1 MLPSQLPRKF
11 YIFQLNMAKLRNIF
25 FGIVIAFVIVF
36 GLRYCEN
43 RKDNREVLEANTALI
58 QKELKNVGK
67 LIVTE
72 GSYAQVFSYND
83 SKNLMYGLFD
93 ARKKALI
100 VVNAKATIAYDLSKV
115 NTIIDEANKTVTIT
129 NIPEPELSINPNIE
143 YYDVTQDYLNQFT
156 ASDYNKIKQRVEK
169 SLRKKIEASELRTNA
184 ENRLV
189 SELQKIYILTNSMG
203 WTLKYNG
210 KPIEEEQDFQKIKL

>member
-1 MLPSQLPRKF
+1 M
-11 YIFQLNMAKLRNIF
+11 RNILL
-25 FGIVIAFVIVF
+25 GIVIAFVIVF

-43 RKDNREVLEANTALI
+43 KKENREILEANTALI

-72 GSYAQVFSYND
+72 GSYAQVFTYND
-83 SKNLMYGLFD
+83 SKDLMYGLFD

-100 VVNAKATIAYDLSKV
+100 VINAKATIAYDLSEVK
-115 NTIIDEANKTVTIT
+115 TDIDETTKTVTIT
-129 NIPEPELSINPNIE
+129 NIPEPELSINPNIQ

-156 ASDYNKIKQRVEK
+156 ASDYNKIKSRVEK
-169 SLRKKIEASELRTNA
+169 SLKKKIEASELRTNA
-184 ENRLV
+184 ENRLI

-203 WTLKYNG
+203 WTLKYNS
-210 KPIEEEQDFQKIKL
+210 KVVENEAELQKLKL

>member
-1 MLPSQLPRKF
+1 M
-11 YIFQLNMAKLRNIF
+11 RNILL
-25 FGIVIAFVIVF
+25 GIVIAFVIVF

-43 RKDNREVLEANTALI
+43 RKDNREQLEANTALI

-72 GSYAQVFSYND
+72 GSYAQVFTYND
-83 SKNLMYGLFD
+83 SKDLMYGLFD

-100 VVNAKATIAYDLSKV
+100 VVNAKASIAYDLSKV
-115 NTIIDEANKTVTIT
+115 NTEIDETNKTVTIT
-129 NIPEPELSINPNIE
+129 NIPEPELSINPNIQ

-156 ASDYNKIKQRVEK
+156 ASDYNKIKSRIEK

-184 ENRLV
+184 ENRLI
-189 SELQKIYILTNSMG
+189 SELQKIYILTSSMG
-203 WTLKYNG
+203 WTLQYQSE
-210 KPIEEEQDFQKIKL
+210 PIEDEADLEKIKL

>member
-1 MLPSQLPRKF
+1 M
-11 YIFQLNMAKLRNIF
+11 RNIF
-25 FGIVIAFVIVF
+25 LGIVIAFVIVF

-43 RKDNREVLEANTALI
+43 KKENREILEANTALI

-72 GSYAQVFSYND
+72 GSYAQVFSYSD

-93 ARKKALI
+93 ARKRALV

-115 NTIIDEANKTVTIT
+115 EKIVDETTRTVTIT
-129 NIPEPELSINPNIE
+129 KIPEPELSINPNIQ
-143 YYDVTQDYLNQFT
+143 YHDVTQDYLNQFT
-156 ASDYNKIKQRVEK
+156 ASDYNKIKSRIEK

-184 ENRLV
+184 ENRLI

-203 WTLKYNG
+203 WTLQYNSNV
-210 KPIEEEQDFQKIKL
+210 IEDEIDLQKLKL

>member
-1 MLPSQLPRKF
+1 M
-11 YIFQLNMAKLRNIF
+11 RNILL
-25 FGIVIAFVIVF
+25 GIVIAFVIVF

-43 RKDNREVLEANTALI
+43 KKENREILEANTALI

-72 GSYAQVFSYND
+72 GGYAQVFTYND
-83 SKNLMYGLFD
+83 SKDLMYGLFD

-100 VVNAKATIAYDLSKV
+100 VVNAKATIAYDLSEVK
-115 NTIIDEANKTVTIT
+115 TDIDETTKTVTIT
-129 NIPEPELSINPNIE
+129 HIPEPELSINPNIQ

-156 ASDYNKIKQRVEK
+156 ASDYNKIKSRVEK
-169 SLRKKIEASELRTNA
+169 SLKKKIEASELRTNA
-184 ENRLV
+184 ENRLI

-203 WTLKYNG
+203 WTLKYNSTVV
-210 KPIEEEQDFQKIKL
+210 ENEAELQKLKL